1 MGGYFEPYSKA
12 SVSETYWT
20 TCPACLKSTNYKP
33 SQTLLP
39 AKIHSIS
46 TSENLGLLFI
56 FSLCKIAKKRTGV
69 GLTNNYNDFNAY
81 KRFT

>member
-1 MGGYFEPYSKA
+1 MQWVVILNRIQNLVFQKQTEQP
-12 SVSETYWT
+12 VQHV
-20 TCPACLKSTNYKP
+20 KSTNYKP

-46 TSENLGLLFI
+46 TSENQGLLFI

-69 GLTNNYNDFNAY
+69 GLTNNY
-81 KRFT
+81 K